1 MKHAIAAAGE
11 IASRLVEAR
20 DHDEPALAW
29 LVEAARE
36 LSFVEFDVPE
46 EADADGWLFQY
57 GPVSWL
63 PEPTFVVS
71 VVRQL
76 EVVDA
81 DGEHESYVQV
91 QLEVRYDV
99 DDDLAA
105 GGPHSQWWF
114 PGGGTS
120 FDEWLDDVSRA
131 AVWASLESR
140 SPRDRVAVED
150 AV

>member
-1 MKHAIAAAGE
+1 MKHTVAAAGE

-20 DHDEPALAW
+20 DGDEPALAW
-29 LVEAARE
+29 LVEAVRE
-36 LSFVEFDVPE
+36 FSLVEFDVPDD
-46 EADADGWLFQY
+46 ADADGWLFQY
-57 GPVSWL
+57 GPVGWL

-81 DGEHESYVQV
+81 GGEHESYVQV
-91 QLEVRYDV
+91 QFEVRYDV

-105 GGPHSQWWF
+105 VGPHSQWWF

-120 FDEWLDDVSRA
+120 WDDWLDDVSRA
-131 AVWASLESR
+131 AVWATLESMT
-140 SPRDRVAVED
+140 PRDRVVVED

>member
-1 MKHAIAAAGE
+1 MKHAVAAAGE

-20 DHDEPALAW
+20 DGDEPALAW
-29 LVEAARE
+29 LVEAVRE
-36 LSFVEFDVPE
+36 FSLVEFDVPDD
-46 EADADGWLFQY
+46 ADADGWLFQY
-57 GPVSWL
+57 GPVGWL

-81 DGEHESYVQV
+81 GGEHESYVQV
-91 QLEVRYDV
+91 QFEVRYDV

-105 GGPHSQWWF
+105 VGPHSQWWF

-120 FDEWLDDVSRA
+120 WDDWLDDVSRA
-131 AVWASLESR
+131 AVWATLESMT
-140 SPRDRVAVED
+140 PRDRVVVED